1 MTSFARSFA
10 PRACALLLLLLAGCA
25 APSLQGPGAMP
36 SRLQGDASHPGQ
48 AQNWV
53 RTELYFA
60 TGPAEDLEKGVDEAG
75 WRAFLDREIST
86 RFASG
91 LSVFDIYGQ
100 WQDQG
105 APAPERL
112 RSKVVVLLHES
123 NAANDAK
130 IEQIRSAWKAVT
142 GDLSVL
148 RVTQPADVSF

>member
-1 MTSFARSFA
+1 MNPHPRSVALRTS
-10 PRACALLLLLLAGCA
+10 ALLLLLLSGCA
-25 APSLQGPGAMP
+25 APSLQHGGATP
-36 SRLQGDASHPGQ
+36 SRLQGDATHPAQ

-60 TGPAEDLEKGVDEAG
+60 TGPADDAKKGVDEAG

-86 RFASG
+86 RFPSG

-105 APAPERL
+105 ASTPERL

-130 IEQIRSAWKAVT
+130 IEQIRSAWKAKT